1 MSKTTQDRATAV
13 AEWAERARDA
23 FLGSRLTLGEVGVR
37 MGYPGDA
44 ARRAVWHFL
53 YRTVDPPLLEFCLFA
68 RAVGV
73 PVQTL
78 IPCPPEL

>member
-1 MSKTTQDRATAV
+1 MSKTTRDRATPG

-23 FLGSRLTLGEVGVR
+23 FLGSRLTLSEVGVR

-44 ARRAVWHFL
+44 ARRAAWYFL
-53 YRTVDPPLLEFCLFA
+53 YRTADPPLLEFCLFA

-73 PVQTL
+73 PVRTL
-78 IPCPPEL
+78 IP

>member
-1 MSKTTQDRATAV
+1 
-13 AEWAERARDA
+13 
-23 FLGSRLTLGEVGVR
+23 

-44 ARRAVWHFL
+44 ARRAAWHFL
-53 YRTVDPPLLEFCLFA
+53 YRTADPPLLEFCLFA

-78 IPCPPEL
+78 VPRPPEL